1 MMAFFVG
8 FCFQRVLIGKE
19 TMTDD
24 WQLLQQYTRDRSE
37 SAFGELVARHIDL
50 VYSAA
55 LRVARSDRHL
65 AQDVTQMVFI
75 DLARK
80 AWSLPG
86 DVLLAGWLYR
96 HACYTAAK
104 AVRTERRRKTREQ
117 TAMEM
122 RALDDNTEPRWETI
136 APRLD
141 EGLKQLSGPD
151 RDAILL
157 RFLKRQDLRAVGAAL
172 GISED
177 AAQKR
182 VSRALEKLR
191 AILSRRGVALTA
203 SGLASVLTTEAVTA
217 APAGLAV
224 SATVASL
231 AAAAGTGSALTLL
244 KFMAATKLKTGVI
257 SAIVVASVV
266 MPLVVQHQAQAIL
279 TGQHEALRQRAS
291 QLAGLQAENE
301 RLANLVAQGKS
312 SRAVPDE
319 EFTEVLRLRGAV
331 GRMRAEARESTQP
344 PGAPMSRNDMLASM
358 AKEYSERVS
367 RIKQLLEANPS
378 EKIPELQ
385 FLTDEDWLF
394 LANKRTLETE
404 EGRSRAM
411 STARQMAEENFVGDT
426 LRPALQKYA
435 RDHDGQFPGDLDRLR
450 SYLKSK
456 IDETVLRRWTVLPK
470 RNLVGPLQA
479 QLREDWFITQK
490 APVNAALDQRILC
503 GLNEV
508 HSFAD
513 GPPSFWEVVR

>member
-55 LRVARSDRHL
+55 ARVARSERHL

-172 GISED
+172 GI
-177 AAQKR
+177 QR
-182 VSRALEKLR
+182 
-191 AILSRRGVALTA
+191 TA
-203 SGLASVLTTEAVTA
+203 G
-217 APAGLAV
+217 P
-224 SATVASL
+224 
-231 AAAAGTGSALTLL
+231 
-244 KFMAATKLKTGVI
+244 
-257 SAIVVASVV
+257 
-266 MPLVVQHQAQAIL
+266 
-279 TGQHEALRQRAS
+279 RQR
-291 QLAGLQAENE
+291 
-301 RLANLVAQGKS
+301 R
-312 SRAVPDE
+312 P
-319 EFTEVLRLRGAV
+319 LR
-331 GRMRAEARESTQP
+331 GRMRA
-344 PGAPMSRNDMLASM
+344 
-358 AKEYSERVS
+358 
-367 RIKQLLEANPS
+367 
-378 EKIPELQ
+378 
-385 FLTDEDWLF
+385 
-394 LANKRTLETE
+394 
-404 EGRSRAM
+404 RS
-411 STARQMAEENFVGDT
+411 
-426 LRPALQKYA
+426 
-435 RDHDGQFPGDLDRLR
+435 
-450 SYLKSK
+450 
-456 IDETVLRRWTVLPK
+456 LP
-470 RNLVGPLQA
+470 
-479 QLREDWFITQK
+479 
-490 APVNAALDQRILC
+490 
-503 GLNEV
+503 V
-508 HSFAD
+508 HS
-513 GPPSFWEVVR
+513 R